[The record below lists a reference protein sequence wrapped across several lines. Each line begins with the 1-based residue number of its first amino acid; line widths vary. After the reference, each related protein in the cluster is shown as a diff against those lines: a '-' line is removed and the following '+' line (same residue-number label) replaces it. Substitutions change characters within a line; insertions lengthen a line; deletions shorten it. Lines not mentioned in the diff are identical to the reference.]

1 MTGRRLGL
9 ICAVAVSAS
18 LALPV
23 SMSPAVSASIPG
35 NDAAVA
41 PGAPGAAAVWTEGD
55 KHGFGTSTTTQSKV
69 WYTLGQG
76 QLTEVYYPQLD
87 TPSVRNLELIVSD
100 GRTFAEREEDATVH
114 TVSLVDPMALIY
126 RQVNTAKSGRYR
138 ITKTY
143 VTDPQRATLLVD
155 ISFESLDHHPYQ
167 VYVYYDPSL
176 TNNGMDDSGVT
187 SGNALVASD
196 GATASALIAQPDFSE
211 TSNGY
216 LGTSDGW
223 TDLQQHHAMRWHYSS
238 APNGNVVQTGRT
250 ALNGL
255 GNTQVRLALG
265 FGGRADQAL
274 GSAQA
279 SLATGFTAASQS
291 YVTGWHSYLSSLPPP
306 PASARGYTE
315 LYDVSL
321 MVLKASEDKTWRGG
335 FIAAPAMPWV
345 WGQGLE
351 QPVSGAYHLV
361 WARDEYEMATS
372 LLAAGD
378 RAAAQRALDY
388 LFNIQQKTDGSFPQ
402 NSLLDGTP
410 HWGGLQLDEVAD
422 PIILA
427 WQLGRSDA
435 PTYAHVK
442 RAAGFIVANG
452 PQTPGERWENQSGW
466 SPATIA
472 AEIAGLVCAADIAR
486 HNGDA
491 ASATSWDAVADS
503 WQAQVEKW
511 TVTTNG
517 PLAHH
522 PYYIRLSKDGNA
534 NNATTYSVGDGGPSA
549 IDQRAV
555 VDPSFLELVRL
566 GVKPALDPLVVESLP
581 VIDQQLEVMTP
592 EGPLWHRYNYD
603 GYGETRSGGNWDV
616 SQPDTFG
623 TIGRV
628 WPIFAGE
635 RGEYTLA
642 AGRDARSFLTTI
654 AGAAND
660 GELIPEQVWD
670 KNPPAGQ
677 PGFVTGQGTFSAT
690 PLAWS
695 HAQFIRLAWS
705 IDAGRP
711 VEQPSVV
718 ACRYTGHCA

>member
-1 MTGRRLGL
+1 MSGRRLAF
-9 ICAVAVSAS
+9 ICAVAVLTALSLPAS
-18 LALPV
+18 LG
-23 SMSPAVSASIPG
+23 SAVSASSPSA
-35 NDAAVA
+35 DAALA
-41 PGAPGAAAVWTEGD
+41 PGAPGAAAAWTAAD

-69 WYTLGQG
+69 WYTLGHG
-76 QLTEVYYPQLD
+76 QLTEVYYPQID
-87 TPSVRNLELIVSD
+87 TPSVRNLELIVTD
-100 GRTFAEREEDATVH
+100 GRTFAEREQDSTNQS
-114 TVSLVDPMALIY
+114 VSLVDSRALVY
-126 RQVNTAKSGRYR
+126 RQVDTAKSGRYR

-143 VTDPQRATLLVD
+143 VTDPNRASLLVD
-155 ISFESLDHHPYQ
+155 ISFQSLDHQPYQ

-187 SGNALVASD
+187 SGKALVAYD
-196 GATASALIAQPDFSE
+196 AATASALIANPGFSE

-223 TDLQQHHAMRWHYSS
+223 TDLEQHDAMRWHYSS

-250 ALNGL
+250 QLNGL
-255 GNTQVRLALG
+255 GNTQLSLALG
-265 FGGRADQAL
+265 FGGDADQAL
-274 GSAQA
+274 GHAQA
-279 SLATGFTAASQS
+279 SLASGFAAVSQS
-291 YVTGWHSYLSSLPPP
+291 YASGWHSYLRSLPPP

-321 MVLKASEDKTWRGG
+321 MVLKASEDKTWLGG

-345 WGQGLE
+345 FGTYAQSD
-351 QPVSGAYHLV
+351 VYHLV
-361 WARDEYEMATS
+361 WARDEYEMATA

-388 LFNIQQKTDGSFPQ
+388 LFNVQQKTDGSFPQ
-402 NSLLDGTP
+402 NSRLNGTP
-410 HWGGLQLDEVAD
+410 VWGGLQMDEVAD

-427 WQLGRSDA
+427 WQLGRFDA

-442 RAAGFIVANG
+442 RAANFIVGNG

-486 HNGDA
+486 HNGDT

-503 WQAQVEKW
+503 WQSQIEAW

-517 PLAHH
+517 PLAPH
-522 PYYIRLSKDGNA
+522 PYYIRLSKDANA
-534 NNATTYSVGDGGPSA
+534 NNGTTYSIGDGGPSA

-566 GVKPALDPLVVESLP
+566 GVKRADDPNILHTLP
-581 VIDQQLEVMTP
+581 VVDQQLEVTTP
-592 EGPLWHRYNYD
+592 EGPLWHRYNFD
-603 GYGETRSGGNWDV
+603 GYGPTRTGGNFGGAP
-616 SQPDTFG
+616 PDSLID
-623 TIGRV
+623 IGRI

-635 RGEYTLA
+635 RGEYTVA
-642 AGRDARSFLTTI
+642 AGGNAQSYLATM

-670 KNPPAGQ
+670 NNPPAGQ
-677 PGFVTGQGTFSAT
+677 PGIVTGQGASSAT

-718 ACRYTGHCA
+718 ACRYTGNCAGG

>member
-1 MTGRRLGL
+1 MTGRRLGW

-18 LALPV
+18 LSLPA
-23 SMSPAVSASIPG
+23 SLSPAVSASSPS

-41 PGAPGAAAVWTEGD
+41 PGAPGAAAAWTEAD
-55 KHGFGTSTTTQSKV
+55 KHGFGTSTATQSKV

-100 GRTFAEREEDATVH
+100 GSTFAEREEDATVH
-114 TVSLVDPMALIY
+114 TVSLVDPRALIY

-155 ISFESLDHHPYQ
+155 ISFESLDHHPYR

-176 TNNGMDDSGVT
+176 TNNGMDDSAVT
-187 SGNALVASD
+187 SGNALVAYD
-196 GATASALIAQPDFSE
+196 GATASALIAQPGFSE

-250 ALNGL
+250 GLNGL
-255 GNTQVRLALG
+255 GNTQVTLALG
-265 FGGRADQAL
+265 FGGRADRAL
-274 GSAQA
+274 GSAQT
-279 SLATGFTAASQS
+279 SLATGFAAASQS

-335 FIAAPAMPWV
+335 FVAAPAMPWV
-345 WGQGLE
+345 FGTYAQSD
-351 QPVSGAYHLV
+351 VYHLV

-388 LFNIQQKTDGSFPQ
+388 LFNVQQKTDGSFPQ

-452 PQTPGERWENQSGW
+452 PQTPGERWENQGGW

-517 PLAHH
+517 PLADH

-534 NNATTYSVGDGGPSA
+534 NKGTTYSIGDGGPSA

-566 GVKPALDPLVVESLP
+566 GVKRADDPNVLQTLP
-581 VIDQQLEVMTP
+581 VVDQQLEVTTP
-592 EGPLWHRYNYD
+592 EGPLWHRYNFD
-603 GYGETRSGGNWDV
+603 GYGPTSTGGNFGGAP
-616 SQPDTFG
+616 PDSLLD
-623 TIGRV
+623 IGRI

-642 AGRDARSFLTTI
+642 AGGNAQSYLATM

-670 KNPPAGQ
+670 NNPPAGQ
-677 PGFVTGQGTFSAT
+677 PGIVTGQGATSAT

-711 VEQPSVV
+711 VDQPSVV
-718 ACRYTGHCA
+718 ACRYTGNCA